1 MAQKIIGKVAALEN
15 NPSTIDH
22 FYFWTD
28 KDTLLNPFDVVVVVV
43 GNGHHAEQ
51 DLHDDDGDEEGQV
64 LVEVEEH
71 GLPGDGDASFQIFEH
86 FFQSR
91 NSLL

>member
-28 KDTLLNPFDVVVVVV
+28 KDTLLNPFDVVVVEHVRGSKTYGV
-43 GNGHHAEQ
+43 
-51 DLHDDDGDEEGQV
+51 
-64 LVEVEEH
+64 VEEISH
-71 GLPGDGDASFQIFEH
+71 ITDSESFTVSSRISDSRVGYTKCSAS
-86 FFQSR
+86 SR
-91 NSLL
+91 C